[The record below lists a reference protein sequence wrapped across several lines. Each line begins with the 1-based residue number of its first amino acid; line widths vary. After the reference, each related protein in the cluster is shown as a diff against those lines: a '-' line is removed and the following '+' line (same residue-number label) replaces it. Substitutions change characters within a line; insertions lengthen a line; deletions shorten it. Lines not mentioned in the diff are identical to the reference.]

1 MSKKIAAVAA
11 VIGMGLASAS
21 ASAATF
27 INGSISFA
35 GGFTADALPE
45 GSNSIVSLLTAFGI
59 DPAAFAFGSVGDFAG
74 SNGPAT
80 AGSWDLT
87 PPNDEDLYMTSNGFS
102 FKLTGIES
110 VTRGLIECV
119 GGLCDDSIVVDIK
132 GIVSGG
138 MFDDTLFNGT
148 FTANGSCQGSG
159 GVCTGP
165 VSGSWSSSLTALGT
179 IPEPASLALLG
190 LGLLGVGAARRRKG
204 A

>member
-21 ASAATF
+21 AGAATF

-35 GGFTADALPE
+35 GGFAPGALPE
-45 GSNSIVSLLTAFGI
+45 GQNSIVSLLTSFGI
-59 DPAAFAFGSVGDFAG
+59 DPAAFAFGSVGDLAG

-87 PPNDEDLYMTSNGFS
+87 PPNDEELYMTSNGFT

-110 VTRGLIECV
+110 VTRGLIECTA
-119 GGLCDDSIVVDIK
+119 GLCDDSLVVDIR
-132 GIVSGG
+132 GLVSGPG
-138 MFDDTLFNGT
+138 FDATLFNGT
-148 FTANGSCQGSG
+148 FTANGSCSG
-159 GVCTGP
+159 ENRVCTGP
-165 VSGSWSSSLTALGT
+165 VTGSWSSSITALGRV
-179 IPEPASLALLG
+179 PEPASLALLG
-190 LGLLGVGAARRRKG
+190 LGLLGVGASRRRKG